1 MFDLNQ
7 LAQYARTTKVTV
19 PTKQGVATV
28 TLLGAPTAH
37 TPAALAVLAGDPTK
51 QRVGEV
57 AGCKCTSPK
66 YEHTNGSTSRT
77 QYVLPVG
84 VAAGLVGGD
93 PTPAQR
99 GTNTR
104 RANAAAA
111 AANGSTTPAD
121 AAV

>member
-57 AGCKCTSPK
+57 AGVKATSPR
-66 YEHTNGSTSRT
+66 YDLPNGGTSRT
-77 QYVLPVG
+77 SYVLPVG

-93 PTPAQR
+93 PTPAHK
-99 GTNTR
+99 GANTK
-104 RANAAAA
+104 AVNAAAKA
-111 AANGSTTPAD
+111 PTPSNGAPVPA
-121 AAV
+121 